1 MAAAPETRVTPLA
14 ARDGSFYLEDKKI
27 VLLSGAMHYFR
38 IVPEYWRDRLMRV
51 KAAGLNCVET

>member
-1 MAAAPETRVTPLA
+1 MATCTQTPLQA
-14 ARDGSFYLEDKKI
+14 KDGHFVLGDKKL

-38 IVPEYWRDRLMRV
+38 IVPEYWRDRLLRV